1 MFRKDV
7 VELEIN
13 SIKFLKIIFSFEI
26 NTEKNRKPPS
36 PHLYRLDGD
45 THRITLAVKN
55 VVM

>member
-1 MFRKDV
+1 MFRKVV

-26 NTEKNRKPPS
+26 NMEKNRKPLS
-36 PHLYRLDGD
+36 PHFHRLDGD